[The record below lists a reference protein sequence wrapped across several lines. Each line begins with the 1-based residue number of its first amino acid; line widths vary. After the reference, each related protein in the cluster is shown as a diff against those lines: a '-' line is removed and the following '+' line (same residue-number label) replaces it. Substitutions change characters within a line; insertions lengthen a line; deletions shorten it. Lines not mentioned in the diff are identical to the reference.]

1 MKKMIYLTSV
11 VFLTTMCITK
21 PGSFGETEIT
31 RWQDCKRGAVSLTYD
46 DGSINQFLKAMPI
59 MDSLEMPGTFFIV
72 TGQIPGSQYHGK
84 FIGRPVKEIIGETA
98 SIPTG
103 KDNFFERASA
113 AGYLGLKGTLAYHT
127 KAGAEIDADNP
138 GEAYRI
144 MDELYERVRKG
155 EFPADN
161 NSTGETGRGREITWD
176 EIRSYAA
183 KGHEFASHTV
193 THPYMAALDEANM
206 LFELEKSR
214 EDVLEQLGEKYTFS
228 AECPYGTE
236 NERVME
242 YAHKF
247 YPALRNRM
255 PETFLEELNRSS
267 KAGPGLSEK
276 EYVQWQRGATTKTPM
291 PLMKSWIDT
300 TVVKDNIWLVLV
312 FHGVDGIGWEALS
325 SDSLNKYF
333 RYIRSLEK
341 DLWFATFGDVTRY
354 IRERM
359 NSSVV
364 IATKNRKIYVTLEHS
379 LDKNMYNIPLTLKT
393 YVSSKWNEVQLKQA
407 SENKMLHPQTDEK
420 GSFVIYMVNPNSG
433 TVELSGV

>member
-267 KAGPGLSEK
+267 KADPGLSDK